1 MPRLRVSVSTL
12 TVTVR
17 RVYSKKETIAMWY
30 KISELV
36 GGVVFRV
43 LSLDQ
48 SDQVVLALMHALTT
62 AYKREREA

>member
-1 MPRLRVSVSTL
+1 
-12 TVTVR
+12 
-17 RVYSKKETIAMWY
+17 MWY